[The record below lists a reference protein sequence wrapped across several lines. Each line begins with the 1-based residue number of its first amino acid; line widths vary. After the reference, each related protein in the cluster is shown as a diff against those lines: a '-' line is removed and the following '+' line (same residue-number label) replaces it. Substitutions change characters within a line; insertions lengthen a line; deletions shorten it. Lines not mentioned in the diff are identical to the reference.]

1 LGPGPRVVAIGG
13 GTGLSG
19 LLRGLKAF
27 TDELTAVVT
36 VADDGGS
43 SGRLRR
49 ELGILPP
56 GDFRQCLVALANVE
70 PLMKEL
76 LQYRF
81 TAGETLEGHSFGNL
95 FLAALIAITGSF
107 EGAIRESSRVLAV
120 RGRVLPSTLGNIV
133 LGAEFEDGSVVIGES
148 AIPGARKRVR
158 RLFLRPEHPAAYP
171 EAVAAILTADLIV
184 IGPGSL
190 FTSVLPNLLVEGISR
205 AVRQARA
212 VKVLVCNVATEAG
225 ETDRFSLADHVAAI
239 EAQVGCDLFTYVLA
253 NDNFQVDLPDGVL
266 VRPAAGLSNR
276 YRLVAADV
284 VDTDDPW
291 RHDPG
296 KLARALLTLYYEA
309 RRRDSSRRLRRSV

>member
-27 TDELTAVVT
+27 TEDLVAVVT

-56 GDFRQCLVALANVE
+56 GDFRQCLVALANAE

-95 FLAALIAITGSF
+95 FIAALIAITGSF

-120 RGRVLPSTLGNIV
+120 RGQVFPSTLGNIV

-158 RLFLRPEHPAAYP
+158 RLFLWPEHPAAYP
-171 EAVAAILTADLIV
+171 EAVAAILTANLIV

-190 FTSVLPNLLVEGISR
+190 YTSVLPNLLVEGISR

-225 ETDRFSLADHVAAI
+225 ETDRFSVADHVAAI
-239 EAQVGCDLFTYVLA
+239 EAQVGCNLFTYVLA
-253 NDNFQVDLPDGVL
+253 NDNFQVALPDGVL
-266 VRPAAGLSNR
+266 VRPAAGLSNK
-276 YRLVAADV
+276 YRLVEADV
-284 VDTDDPW
+284 IDAGDPW

-296 KLARALLTLYYEA
+296 KLARALLALYYEVG
-309 RRRDSSRRLRRSV
+309 RREPSRRPYPSV